1 MATILGL
8 AMKITADASGLPA
21 SLTPVEKAL
30 ANLGKQ
36 TQASAALF
44 DQFLTSTTGAADA
57 QANVARQFEA
67 LNSALQAGEIT
78 AQDFAG
84 AFSAIQQSAQE
95 TARLFQEG
103 ASTTARY
110 RTETESVALE
120 VERLNQQLK
129 VGAIDQG
136 TYQRAIADVTGENKR
151 AADAERERQQF
162 LQRAAELTRNVISPM
177 EQYDATVRELNTHLA
192 AGTITQETYD
202 RSLAAATKQFTSAE
216 SAAQGYDKAAEG
228 AGKAGT
234 LAFNELS
241 GILAAIPGPIGNIA
255 GRLSGLSSAAEGLG
269 RVFSADL
276 SNGFAAIGSS
286 VAQLANPFTLAVAGI
301 AAFGAAASAISNGLS
316 ALSGRIEQLQ
326 NTASR
331 LGTTFEF
338 VQVLEE
344 AAKRSGVAVDQLAT
358 GLQKFA
364 VNVDKARE
372 GGNTAAAAFDRLGI
386 SQEELQN
393 TDPTELAG
401 RVADA
406 LDGIEDPAERAR
418 IATELL
424 GKSGLELLPAFRT
437 VDDAQAALTRF
448 SASID
453 NVDVD
458 RLAGVDD
465 SFDDI
470 KTALQGLS
478 QNLLVPFAGLADGV
492 ASAIADAIGGFTNLL
507 EPFLDRIQPFLDA
520 IGEGFTL
527 AGEIIYD
534 AATTAGTVLES
545 LFSVIERLGA
555 IVGAAVGETLNYFG
569 DLLTQF
575 SEFTGL
581 GGVIAG
587 VASAIAG
594 AFQGL
599 WDGIK
604 NVVSTVGGFI
614 EQVLQFAED
623 WLGIGRGIDEANDS
637 YEKQRQIVDK
647 TAESVEEKSR
657 KEQEAAKKAIE
668 ANEQIVDSLLEQ
680 QRIEEEFGGSNER
693 FKAAQAVAA
702 VEQEIARTREA
713 VETARA
719 AGDTEAERAGME
731 RLAQLDQIQAQ
742 QEDIASGAKAA
753 REEAAKDADAAIKA
767 QEKADAEQRQREEQ
781 MAKDRVAEDK
791 RVADEKRKLDE
802 AREKA
807 LKTAAK
813 EINDVEVKFAKARF
827 EEEKKRIAQLKELRR
842 GAIEIG
848 DVRGGGADV
857 FLDLLGGRE
866 DAAVAEYKKQL
877 SELQAIREELRR
889 AQAKKAEILK
899 GVG

>member
-36 TQASAALF
+36 ADASAALF
-44 DQFLTSTTGAADA
+44 DQFLTSTTGAAEA

-67 LNSALQAGEIT
+67 LNSALLDGKIIAE
-78 AQDFAG
+78 DFAG
-84 AFSAIQQSAQE
+84 AFSAIQRSAQE
-95 TARLFQEG
+95 TAALFEYGARVIAKYKTEAQNTAEEVDRLSR
-103 ASTTARY
+103 AKKA
-110 RTETESVALE
+110 
-120 VERLNQQLK
+120 
-129 VGAIDQG
+129 GAIDED
-136 TYQRAIADVTGENKR
+136 TYARAIADVTGATKR
-151 AADAERERQQF
+151 AAEAEREREKF
-162 LQRAAELTRNVISPM
+162 LQRAAELTRAVISPM
-177 EQYDATVRELNTHLA
+177 QQYDDAVQELNAHKQ
-192 AGTITQETYD
+192 AGTISEETYN
-202 RSLAAATKQFTSAE
+202 RNLQQATQQFIKAE
-216 SAAQGYDKAAEG
+216 AAAQGYDKATES

-241 GILAAIPGPIGNIA
+241 GILSAIPGPIGNIA

-269 RVFSADL
+269 RVFNADL

-301 AAFGAAASAISNGLS
+301 AAFGAAAAAITNGLS

-386 SQEELQN
+386 SQEELRN

-437 VDDAQAALTRF
+437 VDDAQAALARF
-448 SASID
+448 SATID
-453 NVDVD
+453 GVDVE

-534 AATTAGTVLES
+534 VATTAGTVLET
-545 LFSVIERLGA
+545 LFSVIERLGT

-575 SEFTGL
+575 GEFTGL
-581 GGVIAG
+581 GGVISG
-587 VASAIAG
+587 TASAIAG

-604 NVVSTVGGFI
+604 NVVATVGGFI

-623 WLGIGRGIDEANDS
+623 WLGIGRGIDEANES
-637 YEKQRQIVDK
+637 YDKQRIAVEK
-647 TAESVEEKSR
+647 TADAVDEKSK
-657 KEQEAAKKAIE
+657 KEQEAAKKAVE
-668 ANEQIVDSLLEQ
+668 ANQRIVDSLLEQ
-680 QRIEEEFGGSNER
+680 QRIDEEFGGSNER
-693 FKAAQAVAA
+693 YKAAQAVEA
-702 VEQEIARTREA
+702 VEKEIARTREA
-713 VETARA
+713 VEAARA

-753 REEAAKDADAAIKA
+753 REEAAKDAEAAIKA
-767 QEKADAEQRQREEQ
+767 QERADAEQRKRDEQR
-781 MAKDRVAEDK
+781 AKEIEAENK
-791 RVADEKRKLDE
+791 RVADEQRKLDE

-807 LKTAAK
+807 LKSAAK
-813 EINDVEVKFAKARF
+813 EINDAEVKFAKARF
-827 EEEKKRIAQLKELRR
+827 DEEKNRIAELKELRR
-842 GAIEIG
+842 GALTIG

-866 DAAVAEYKKQL
+866 DGAVAEYKKQL
-877 SELQAIREELRR
+877 SELQAIREELRK
-889 AQAKKAEILK
+889 AQFKKAEILK